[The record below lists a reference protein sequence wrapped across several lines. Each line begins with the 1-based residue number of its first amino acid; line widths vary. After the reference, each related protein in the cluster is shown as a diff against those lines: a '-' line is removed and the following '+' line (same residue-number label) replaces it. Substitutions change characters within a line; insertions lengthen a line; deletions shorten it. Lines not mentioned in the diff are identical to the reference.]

1 MLNDTGTKD
10 FSLSIQSNSIDR
22 VFSVKVFKSKVFDC
36 VCLVFRHWGLKCS
49 LKTVDG
55 HRSRLKSIN
64 PRQSSCCC
72 LLYLKPAN
80 LQSTSLKTKK
90 VCFKNFRVYKSSM
103 MIHDHHLHFEK
114 DRKET
119 PATFVP
125 NKGSHL
131 CILLSNGAVNVSTPI
146 YTTSDCRISFWYYW
160 YY

>member
-64 PRQSSCCC
+64 PRQSSCSP

-80 LQSTSLKTKK
+80 LQSTSLKSTQL
-90 VCFKNFRVYKSSM
+90 CFNNFKDYKDYKWSM
-103 MIHDHHLHFEK
+103 MIHDHHLLLVAKKLLQHLFL
-114 DRKET
+114 
-119 PATFVP
+119 

-146 YTTSDCRISFWYYW
+146 YTTSDCRISFWYY
-160 YY
+160 